1 MFASKGQRRD
11 CVFLFVYMYMY
22 VCVYICAVCVGIKG
36 VAVERGGKR
45 GKKKNT
51 DEGGLDISVSQAERF
66 AVPECVQAA
75 RCRTETTGVP
85 KIN

>member
-45 GKKKNT
+45 GKKKT
-51 DEGGLDISVSQAERF
+51 QMKGGWISQSPGQSASPCQSAFRL
-66 AVPECVQAA
+66 
-75 RCRTETTGVP
+75 RGVGP
-85 KIN
+85 KPPGFPK